1 METYLLDHTFLS
13 AGSIGTG
20 LWLRMSGGTPNS
32 LSDIDNRVRILAG
45 TNVKGSIIP
54 LGVSVVGCSASGKEV
69 IVRLA
74 GIAKVINQVTFG
86 SILQGGIA
94 WPASSGKT
102 KVARR
107 GTIGTTIGGGIV
119 VRAEGKGSPSS
130 LISVLVNPGVY

>member
-1 METYLLDHTFLS
+1 METYLLDKTFLS

-20 LWLRMSGGTPNS
+20 LWLRMSGGTPAS
-32 LSDIDNRVRILAG
+32 MSDIDNRVRILAG
-45 TNVKGSIIP
+45 TNTKGSIIP
-54 LGVSVVGCSASGKEV
+54 LGVSLVGCSVSGKEV

-74 GIAKVINQVTFG
+74 GIAKVVNQVTFG

-94 WPASSGKT
+94 RKASNGKT

-107 GTIGTTIGGGIV
+107 GAIGTTIGGGIV

>member
-1 METYLLDHTFLS
+1 METYLLDKTFLS

-20 LWLRMSGGTPNS
+20 LWLRMSGGTPAS
-32 LSDIDNRVRILAG
+32 MSDIDNRVRILAG
-45 TNVKGSIIP
+45 TNTKGSIIP
-54 LGVSVVGCSASGKEV
+54 LGVSLVGCSVSGKEV

-74 GIAKVINQVTFG
+74 GIAKVVNQVTFG

-94 WPASSGKT
+94 WPASNGKT

-107 GTIGTTIGGGIV
+107 GAIGTTIGGGIV